1 MSGLPEGW
9 ADASIRDVVC
19 EFETADPKK
28 TPDKPF
34 RYVDIGAI
42 DNSVQRITAP
52 KEFLGAEAPSRAR
65 RVIKTDDV
73 LFSTVRT
80 YLRNV
85 AQVQEELD
93 GELTS
98 TGISVLRTNEVADPG
113 YLFRWV
119 CSSAFIDEISQSQD
133 GTLYPAVKDEDVL
146 GGPIPLPPLPE
157 QRRIVRKLDTLSAR
171 TTTARTHLTAIAKL
185 VEHYRAAVL
194 LSAFTGKL
202 TADLRED
209 LGETAEVTITDP
221 FTHTQ
226 IAPKAWKQHLFSEV
240 CKIVGGSQPPKSNF
254 VYHPQDGY
262 IRLIQIRDYKSD
274 AKATYIPTELARRFC
289 TATDI
294 MIGRYGPPIFQILR
308 GLEGSYNVA
317 LMKAEPT
324 EAVDQE
330 FLFWYLHH
338 PVLFKYVE
346 VDSKRTAGQDGV
358 NKKHLERWPI
368 MLPPIEEQREIV
380 RRIETAFTK
389 IDRLAA
395 EAEKALKLTDRLDQR
410 ILAKAFAGELVPQD
424 PTDEP
429 ATELLARI
437 RQTRATAPKPKRG
450 RRKKVAT

>member
-1 MSGLPEGW
+1 MSGLPMGW
-9 ADASIRDVVC
+9 VGASIRDAVC
-19 EFETADPKK
+19 EFETVDPKR
-28 TPDKPF
+28 TPDKLF

-98 TGISVLRTNEVADPG
+98 TGISVLRANEAADPG

-119 CSSAFIDEISQSQD
+119 SSSAFIDEISQSQD
-133 GTLYPAVKDEDVL
+133 GTLYPAVKDEDVM

-171 TTTARTHLTAIAKL
+171 TTTARTHLTTIAKL
-185 VEHYRAAVL
+185 VERYRAAVL
-194 LSAFTGKL
+194 EAAFKTAWDAGGNATVAGCLEHAETGLVRSK
-202 TADLRED
+202 
-209 LGETAEVTITDP
+209 AEQTVDEGYP
-221 FTHTQ
+221 
-226 IAPKAWKQHLFSEV
+226 
-240 CKIVGGSQPPKSNF
+240 
-254 VYHPQDGY
+254 Y
-262 IRLIQIRDYKSD
+262 IRMNHYDLAGRWNDRDLTYVAASSSEFSRYQL
-274 AKATYIPTELARRFC
+274 KANDLLFNTRNSAELVGKVAIWPEGKQGYLFNNNLLRMRFGEEVVPAFAFWQMSSPPFRRYIGGFIS
-289 TATDI
+289 ATT
-294 MIGRYGPPIFQILR
+294 
-308 GLEGSYNVA
+308 SVA
-317 LMKAEPT
+317 AIYQRSLMAAP
-324 EAVDQE
+324 
-330 FLFWYLHH
+330 FWA
-338 PVLFKYVE
+338 P
-346 VDSKRTAGQDGV
+346 DTD
-358 NKKHLERWPI
+358 
-368 MLPPIEEQREIV
+368 EQHEIV
-380 RRIETAFTK
+380 HRIETAFAK

-395 EAEKALKLTDRLDQR
+395 EAAQALKLTDRLDQR

-437 RQTRATAPKPKRG
+437 REARATAPKPKRG